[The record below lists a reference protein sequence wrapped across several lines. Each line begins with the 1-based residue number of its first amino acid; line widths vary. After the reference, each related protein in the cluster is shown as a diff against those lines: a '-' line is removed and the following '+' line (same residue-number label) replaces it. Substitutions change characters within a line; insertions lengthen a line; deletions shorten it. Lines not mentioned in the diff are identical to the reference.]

1 MASQADVRRV
11 DNALDQQ
18 TTSKTNKFAPNADF
32 GDGKSSKYKI
42 DQRCYPVDLMS
53 PDGKYGG
60 NYVIFFINVPSD
72 SKLLKGPN
80 AETVEDYTPGERGFT
95 VGANYSK
102 EQLFAGQA
110 GLAVGGAALGKALGV
125 GGGSAAAAG
134 MAVVGTGV
142 TLKQAASASRA
153 QKRMKTAIA
162 LHVPNQLSI
171 RYGVQWSEE
180 DTFALSAAATAGKE
194 VAKALQTKGKNSN
207 VTGVA
212 ADVITNLSLSKGPNA
227 GAMSA
232 ATGLASNPKRDQVFK
247 GVDFRTFQFE
257 YQFFPR
263 NEPEAKNVLDIIYDF
278 KLHMHPEYKDSNSF
292 LYVYPS
298 EFDIIYYT
306 GGEENSN
313 INRHTSCV
321 LTEMNVNY
329 TPNGNFAT
337 FPNGMPTQINV
348 TLSFRELALM
358 SKELI
363 SKGM

>member
-1 MASQADVRRV
+1 MADITGAAAGSLNQKP
-11 DNALDQQ
+11 NEKTQ
-18 TTSKTNKFAPNADF
+18 TPRFTPNRDLIQ
-32 GDGKSSKYKI
+32 KYKI
-42 DQRCYPVDLMS
+42 DTRSYPADLMS

-60 NYVIFFINVPSD
+60 NYVVFYINIPTD
-72 SKLLKGPN
+72 SKLAHGPN
-80 AETVEDYTPGERGFT
+80 AVETVEDYTPGERGFT
-95 VGANYSK
+95 VGSNFSK
-102 EQLFAGQA
+102 KQLFAGQA
-110 GLAVGGAALGKALGV
+110 GLAVGGAALGKVLGV
-125 GGGSAAAAG
+125 GGVGAAAG
-134 MAVVGTGV
+134 AMGVAGTAV
-142 TLKQAASASRA
+142 TLKQAATASRA
-153 QKRMKTAIA
+153 QKRLKSAIA

-180 DTFALSAAATAGKE
+180 DTFALSAAATAGGE
-194 VAKALQTKGKNSN
+194 IAKALQTKGKNSN

-227 GAMSA
+227 GAISA
-232 ATGLASNPKRDQVFK
+232 ATGLAANPKRDQVFK
-247 GVDFRTFQFE
+247 GVDFRNFQFE

-263 NEPEAKNVLDIIYDF
+263 NETEAKNVMDIIYDF

-298 EFDIIYYT
+298 EFDIVYYS
-306 GGEENSN
+306 GGEENEN

-329 TPNGNFAT
+329 TPNGNFST
-337 FPNGMPTQINV
+337 FPNGMPTQINI

>member
-1 MASQADVRRV
+1 MAQQADVRRV
-11 DNALDQQ
+11 DNALNQ
-18 TTSKTNKFAPNADF
+18 TPNEKTQSPKFTPHRDL
-32 GDGKSSKYKI
+32 GTKYKI
-42 DQRCYPVDLMS
+42 DTRSYPVDLMS
-53 PDGKYGG
+53 PDGRYGG
-60 NYVIFFINVPSD
+60 NYVVFYINVPTD
-72 SKLLKGPN
+72 SKLLKGEN
-80 AETVEDYTPGERGFT
+80 AAETVEDYTPGERGFT

-102 EQLFAGQA
+102 AQLMAGQTA
-110 GLAVGGAALGKALGV
+110 LSAGGAVLGKALGV
-125 GGGSAAAAG
+125 GGGTAVAAG
-134 MAVVGTGV
+134 AAVVGTGV

-153 QKRMKTAIA
+153 QKRMKVAIA

-194 VAKALQTKGKNSN
+194 VYKALQSKGKNSN
-207 VTGVA
+207 VSGVA

-227 GAMSA
+227 GAVSA
-232 ATGLASNPKRDQVFK
+232 ATGLAANPKRDQVFK

-263 NEPEAKNVLDIIYDF
+263 NEAEALNVMDIIYDF

-298 EFDIIYYT
+298 EFDIVYYT
-306 GGEENSN
+306 GGKENEN
-313 INRHTSCV
+313 INKHTSCV

-329 TPNGNFAT
+329 TPNGNFST